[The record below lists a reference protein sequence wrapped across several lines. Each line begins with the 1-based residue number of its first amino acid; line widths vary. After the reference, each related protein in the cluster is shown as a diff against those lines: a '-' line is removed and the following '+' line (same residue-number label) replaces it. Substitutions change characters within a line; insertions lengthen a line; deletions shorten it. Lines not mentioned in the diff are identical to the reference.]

1 MNKPSPPSASDQQAT
16 RPENT
21 AGKQAGR
28 FRKGKS
34 GNPAGKPKGARN
46 RTTLALEALL
56 DGEAEAIT
64 RKAIE
69 KAKEG
74 DPTALR
80 MCLERLLPARKD
92 RPIFFEVPA
101 ISTGADALKAIGALI
116 EAVAQGKLTPTEA
129 GELSK
134 MVDGYVRSLEATELE
149 RRVSEL
155 ERTTTNGNK

>member
-1 MNKPSPPSASDQQAT
+1 MKTS

-21 AGKQAGR
+21 NPKQEGR
-28 FRKGKS
+28 FQKGKS
-34 GNPAGKPKGARN
+34 GNPAGKPRGARN
-46 RTTLALEALL
+46 KTTLAVEALL

-74 DPTALR
+74 DPAALR
-80 MCLERLLPARKD
+80 MCLDRLLPARKD
-92 RPIFFEVPA
+92 RPIFFEVPP
-101 ISTGADALKAIGALI
+101 ISTAADALKAIGALI
-116 EAVAQGKLTPTEA
+116 EAAARGRLTPTEA

-134 MVDGYVRSLEATELE
+134 MIDSYVRSLEASELE